1 MRLNGK
7 TSLLGVVG
15 HPIGHS
21 LSPRMHNAAFAA
33 SGHNYAYVALDV
45 RPEDL
50 KEAVRGLVALGFKG
64 FNVTMPHKEE
74 IIPLLDDVE
83 ESARL
88 AGAVNTVVVEDGS
101 LRGLNTDGSG
111 FLRACKESGI
121 DFGGKRVLV
130 LGAGGAAAAIAAS
143 VLGEGAMEVGIS
155 NRSHDR
161 AERLA
166 DRLRQTYPSTRIR
179 VYPLSEG
186 VETLDEVEVLVNAT
200 YLGMRDED
208 PLPVHEE
215 FIGPDLAVCDAVY
228 RPDGETRLIRAARSL
243 GVQTVSGERML
254 LYQGVEA
261 QKIWTGLEPDVGV
274 MSRALQDAAGT

>member
-33 SGHNYAYVALDV
+33 SGQDYAYVALDV

-88 AGAVNTVVVEDGS
+88 AGAVNTVVVEDGF

-121 DFGGKRVLV
+121 GFGGKRVLV
-130 LGAGGAAAAIAAS
+130 LGAGGAAAAIVAS

-155 NRSHDR
+155 NRSHAR

-186 VETLDEVEVLVNAT
+186 VETLGEVEVLVNAT

-208 PLPVHEE
+208 QLPVREE
-215 FIGPDLAVCDAVY
+215 FLGPDLAVCDAVY

-243 GVQTVSGERML
+243 GAQTVSGERML